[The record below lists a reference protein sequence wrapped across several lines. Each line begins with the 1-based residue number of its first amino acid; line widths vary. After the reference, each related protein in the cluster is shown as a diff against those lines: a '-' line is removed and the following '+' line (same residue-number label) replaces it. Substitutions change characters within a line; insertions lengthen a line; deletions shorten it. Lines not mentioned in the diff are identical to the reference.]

1 MLTTGFNLLHLS
13 LPKWVPLFILASS
26 VYWSLQC
33 LISALTQEG
42 DGGHFLRLTC
52 SVAQLCLTLCDPM
65 DCSMPGFPVHHLPD
79 CRCPAPVD
87 PGNLKRGQSQSL
99 GKDYLIRN
107 IKRLGKNSVVG
118 KLVEKRGWITWFM
131 RKTNKTSRQ
140 EVCTIYIRPPAPT
153 WITEGAPPWAPSCV
167 GLRSPGK

>member
-1 MLTTGFNLLHLS
+1 MICGTILS
-13 LPKWVPLFILASS
+13 LVMLSRA
-26 VYWSLQC
+26 YWETELPVSQLIIVVQSLNC
-33 LISALTQEG
+33 V
-42 DGGHFLRLTC
+42 R
-52 SVAQLCLTLCDPM
+52 LCDPM

-87 PGNLKRGQSQSL
+87 PGNSKLGQSQSL

-131 RKTNKTSRQ
+131 WKTNKTLRQ
-140 EVCTIYIRPPAPT
+140 EVCTIYIRPPVPT
-153 WITEGAPPWAPSCV
+153 WIMGGAPPWAPSRMD
-167 GLRSPGK
+167 LRSQGK